1 MTDTTQPGA
10 DALDLD
16 KLEALARAA
25 TPGDWTYFPKPKYN
39 EHHVSVPI
47 EGSGMKLALFDDGC
61 HTERPEADARYIAA
75 ANPAAVLELIA
86 EIERLK
92 ASNIDQGKRIQWLG
106 EYNTQRHVELSSE
119 NVQVVRQRLDAEKE
133 RDQLKAE
140 NEALRETAE
149 RMEKATA
156 FVQQL
161 SNAAGKQP
169 SVATGYLHDILA
181 MMSKEAS
188 HD

>member
-1 MTDTTQPGA
+1 MTDIQ
-10 DALDLD
+10 
-16 KLEALARAA
+16 KLKALAIGSS
-25 TPGDWTYFPKPKYN
+25 PGPWYLENGMNQVRSTGDDFVCETYEN
-39 EHHVSVPI
+39 EPVNS
-47 EGSGMKLALFDDGC
+47 AF
-61 HTERPEADARYIAA
+61 IAA